1 MLLPGKGLMAV
12 ERKDLRRD
20 EENTPIPREDLE
32 ALEKRVVDTISR
44 VLYLNGDQ
52 IMDGRLKEEHA
63 SILINEMGRW
73 GPEEDRV
80 FPLPVITTTF
90 NRVAEIFFNNKGR
103 LRPEKYLPPPFK
115 EQRRAMLL
123 LMETLRAK
131 QRSDLETRIKQI
143 LGGLG

>member
-1 MLLPGKGLMAV
+1 MLLPDKGLMAA
-12 ERKDLRRD
+12 ERKDLRRG
-20 EENTPIPREDLE
+20 EENPPIPRENLE

-52 IMDGRLKEEHA
+52 IMHGRLKEEQA

-73 GPEEDRV
+73 GPEDDRV
-80 FPLPVITTTF
+80 FPLPVIATAFDKVTE
-90 NRVAEIFFNNKGR
+90 VFFNNKGR

-115 EQRRAMLL
+115 EQRRAMFL
-123 LMETLRAK
+123 LMETLGAK
-131 QRSDLETRIKQI
+131 QHSDLETRIKQI